1 MDSIDCVKK
10 RIEEIIR
17 KSPVAE
23 DPIHSKNTLE
33 WLLWLVPDAD
43 EYAIDAADCA
53 SEAYSY
59 ARKAYYSNTLVE
71 AQYYAKEAMGAAD
84 VAQSAAIDA
93 QSVANSA
100 ESECY

>member
-33 WLLWLVPDAD
+33 WLLWLVPDA
-43 EYAIDAADCA
+43 ADCA
-53 SEAYSY
+53 SEVYSY
-59 ARKAYYSNTLVE
+59 ARKAYYSNTWVD
-71 AQYYAKEAMGAAD
+71 AQYYAKEAVGAAEA
-84 VAQSAAIDA
+84 AQSAAIDA

-100 ESECY
+100 ESEWY

>member
-1 MDSIDCVKK
+1 MSTYGDMDS
-10 RIEEIIR
+10 
-17 KSPVAE
+17 
-23 DPIHSKNTLE
+23 
-33 WLLWLVPDAD
+33 
-43 EYAIDAADCA
+43 AADCA

-71 AQYYAKEAMGAAD
+71 AQYYAKEAMGAAE
-84 VAQSAAIDA
+84 AA

>member
-1 MDSIDCVKK
+1 MSTYGDMDS
-10 RIEEIIR
+10 
-17 KSPVAE
+17 
-23 DPIHSKNTLE
+23 
-33 WLLWLVPDAD
+33 
-43 EYAIDAADCA
+43 AADCA

-71 AQYYAKEAMGAAD
+71 AQYYAKEAMGAAEA
-84 VAQSAAIDA
+84 AQSAAIDA